1 MIVIVLGMHRSG
13 TSTVAGIL
21 HLNKISMGTYQS
33 FWPRPL
39 PQNPKGFYENFDF
52 RKINDLIMKNVDYQI
67 KSYNPNIPIAKINQ
81 KLENKMIK
89 VINKYDSDFQFWGWK
104 DPRTCLTISHWIN
117 CLDALNLRKKIK
129 IIYIT
134 RKSLSVARSLNKRN
148 NLPLNQGLMLWKSYS
163 EIAVSVCEKNDIPVL
178 YMSFEQILNSPANH
192 FEVMFK
198 FLDYPFS
205 TSIIDDFVDKKI
217 SKSGDGEEVEL
228 PIEVANLERKLEN
241 LIST

>member
-52 RKINDLIMKNVDYQI
+52 RKINDLIMKNVHYQI
-67 KSYNPNIPIAKINQ
+67 KSYNPDIPTAKINQ

-89 VINKYDSDFQFWGWK
+89 VINKYESDFEFWGWK

-134 RKSLSVARSLNKRN
+134 RKSSSVARSLKKRN

-192 FEVMFK
+192 FGVMFK
-198 FLDYPFS
+198 FLDRPFS
-205 TSIIDDFVDKKI
+205 SSIIDDFVDKKI
-217 SKSGDGEEVEL
+217 SKSGDGEELEL
-228 PIEVANLERKLEN
+228 PIEVANLERKIEK